1 MRALEST
8 DQRLYSQSME
18 RSGAVDTAMAEFEG
32 GYARTFSANVENERS
47 DRSDLC
53 FHLLTVASQVKFAQ
67 QNAEKEEQRLAE
79 VAAWEERYAAWEAD
93 TSREGSVWTAV
104 VDSEYRSLMWSQP
117 SQTPTRQPTIQADV
131 SVRDRQ
137 RTGSGGGTTS
147 SASVDDL
154 RAFVSCAESCNSL
167 VAEELDDL
175 RTAWRNFRSSCSWVI
190 VETFTLLQSLEQYLE
205 HGELDARWI
214 SQIAD
219 AFEVAG
225 TGELLNTVLDALAP
239 ALDNPVMSDRELLDK
254 LANTDPDDWTQLVQ
268 NSPALANQLQLIPPT
283 KINEWWHSTE
293 AKYPPEDKDNETPWE
308 MLPDVFGNLEGVPY
322 GVRSQ
327 VNNRVVKEKIADLKS
342 QLADLATEREEALRG
357 AGFSP
362 HQPQS
367 IILSFEAQKR
377 ALEEQLD
384 IYKQIHSSAE
394 PEFGQE
400 DRQLITLTAAQP
412 PLAAVAV
419 YAP

>member
-32 GYARTFSANVENERS
+32 GYARTFSSNAENERS

-67 QNAEKEEQRLAE
+67 QDAETEEQRLAE

-167 VAEELDDL
+167 VAE
-175 RTAWRNFRSSCSWVI
+175 
-190 VETFTLLQSLEQYLE
+190 
-205 HGELDARWI
+205 ELDARWI